1 MPEDKI
7 YGYIYKIVN
16 DFNNKIYIGQTST
29 SLEDRFARHCRDKG
43 SSNQNKEAIDNL
55 IQTIGK
61 EHFQIIE
68 IEKVSIM
75 ELDEREMYW
84 IKYYD
89 SFYNG
94 YNRTLGGQG
103 GRKYS
108 EEEILSALNLYNQ
121 GYPIK
126 EIEKKTGIDRATIFK
141 YRKYQNIP
149 IRSLTLHQKQQSINN
164 LKLAS
169 ISNQI
174 PIENITLKIQYS
186 SKKEALCDMI
196 EKGYSKAKDWHNIR
210 ASLDKTLNGE
220 QKTFLNFQWRYIV
233 NDRL

>member
-1 MPEDKI
+1 MSENKI

-16 DFNNKIYIGQTST
+16 DFNDKVYVGQTST
-29 SLEDRFARHCRDKG
+29 LLEDRFARHCRDK
-43 SSNQNKEAIDNL
+43 SLSNQNKEAIDNL

-68 IEKVSIM
+68 IEKVNIM
-75 ELDEREMYW
+75 KLDEREIYW
-84 IKYYD
+84 INYYD

-108 EEEILSALNLYNQ
+108 EKEILSALNLYSQ

-149 IRSLTLHQKQQSINN
+149 MRPLTLHQKQQSINN

-174 PIENITLKIQYS
+174 PIENITLKIQYP

-233 NDRL
+233 DDKL